1 MKPTPKGWPRI
12 ASGLSYRNAGDMIDW
27 LCRAYGFEIRLKV
40 EGDQGRIEHSELSY
54 GQDGL
59 IMVSSEKE
67 GYGGEHSAPLRSP
80 ASVNGANTQ
89 SLMVYVDDVDAH
101 CAQARAAGAR
111 IVNELAD
118 HDYGEDY
125 WTDRSYGCEDLE
137 GHHWWFC
144 ERLRSPKK
152 A

>member
-1 MKPTPKGWPRI
+1 MKPTPNGWPRI
-12 ASGLSYRNAGDMIDW
+12 TSGVTYRDAGNMIDW

-125 WTDRSYGCEDLE
+125 WTDRTYGAVDPE
-137 GHHWWFC
+137 GHMWWFTQ
-144 ERLRSPKK
+144 RMRDPKQ
-152 A
+152 

>member
-12 ASGLSYRNAGDMIDW
+12 TSGVTYRDAGNMIDW

-54 GQDGL
+54 GNDGL
-59 IMVSSEKE
+59 IMVSSEKQ
-67 GYGGEHSAPLRSP
+67 GYGDKQGAPLRSP

-89 SLMVYVDDVDAH
+89 SLMVYVDDVEAH
-101 CAQARAAGAR
+101 CRQARAAGAT

-118 HDYGEDY
+118 HDYGEQY
-125 WTDRSYGCEDLE
+125 WTDRSYGAADPE
-137 GHHWWFC
+137 GHMWWFAQ
-144 ERLRSPKK
+144 RTRDPK
-152 A
+152 